1 MLGRGVCRLGQNQ
14 GRPTPGPLGGAGPA
28 PGSVSQDP
36 QRAAGPRLE
45 PLSLKDRGRERS
57 PWRVGWA

>member
-1 MLGRGVCRLGQNQ
+1 MAGVCRRGKTK
-14 GRPTPGPLGGAGPA
+14 GRPTPGAPGGGAGPA

-45 PLSLKDRGRERS
+45 PLSLKDRE
-57 PWRVGWA
+57 